1 MRSKAELRSCR
12 RFATTLGLTAV
23 AAISGPVHAVHVN
36 RSHNPTG
43 AKAQLARGQSPV
55 LVAEFVNPNPPYH
68 TSHASTIAQTT
79 AGDLVAA
86 WFGGSAEGHPDVSIW
101 FARKTNGRWNPA
113 VEVANGVQP
122 DGKRFEAWNPVLFQQ
137 PRGPLFL
144 FYKVGPADGWWGM
157 VISSTDD
164 GRTWSEPR
172 RLPDGVLG
180 PSKDK
185 IVMLTDGTWL
195 AGSETDWRVHFEMSR
210 DAGQTWQLTGPVD
223 RGAGFDAIQPTI
235 VFLSHGLIEALCRTK
250 QGVIAMT
257 WSSDGGRTWTPLAAT
272 ELPNPNSG
280 IDAVTLADGR
290 ILLAYNHSAH
300 FPNWSGHGNRFPLDI
315 AISRDGI
322 NWRHVLTIEDEVR
335 HPDGSPIQL
344 SPPTRDQQID
354 AFGDKGFSY
363 PAVIQTS
370 DGLVHI
376 TYTWNRRMIKHVVI
390 DPRKF

>member
-1 MRSKAELRSCR
+1 NIWRRRSSRRSRRNSFASPAEVSLSWRQEAGYALESR
-12 RFATTLGLTAV
+12 
-23 AAISGPVHAVHVN
+23 AAIVQAFRDYARFDRGRRHFRACARSYVN

-86 WFGGSAEGHPDVSIW
+86 WFGGSAEGHTDVSIW

-180 PSKDK
+180 P
-185 IVMLTDGTWL
+185 
-195 AGSETDWRVHFEMSR
+195 
-210 DAGQTWQLTGPVD
+210 
-223 RGAGFDAIQPTI
+223 
-235 VFLSHGLIEALCRTK
+235 
-250 QGVIAMT
+250 
-257 WSSDGGRTWTPLAAT
+257 
-272 ELPNPNSG
+272 
-280 IDAVTLADGR
+280 
-290 ILLAYNHSAH
+290 
-300 FPNWSGHGNRFPLDI
+300 
-315 AISRDGI
+315 
-322 NWRHVLTIEDEVR
+322 
-335 HPDGSPIQL
+335 
-344 SPPTRDQQID
+344 
-354 AFGDKGFSY
+354 
-363 PAVIQTS
+363 
-370 DGLVHI
+370 
-376 TYTWNRRMIKHVVI
+376 
-390 DPRKF
+390 

>member
-185 IVMLTDGTWL
+185 IVMLPDGTWL

-210 DAGQTWQLTGPVD
+210 DAGRTWQLTGPVD